1 MLKNYLKIAFKV
13 FLRRKFFTF
22 ISLFAISFTLVVL
35 MVAAAFLDHIFGK
48 QSPENKQDRTL
59 GVYFLEMRCPN
70 GQCRWNGTGGYRFFD
85 RYTRNLPGVE
95 KMSLLT
101 EPERVYSYKSGEK
114 IESYI
119 KRTDG
124 VFWEIHEF
132 NFLEGAPYTDD
143 DEKNEN
149 YVAVIN
155 DATRRKFFGVESAA
169 GKTIEV
175 DGQRFRVVGVVANV
189 PYLRQVPFAD
199 IWVPIS
205 TTKTKTYRDEL
216 MGNFMAIYQAR
227 SSADFPAIKEE
238 FQARLK
244 QVEFPDPKEWNKMSG
259 AIETHFEFFARMM
272 SHEMLRQG
280 TTPGASQ
287 AGRLIAAITIAM
299 MLFMLLPT
307 INLININVSRIM
319 ERASEIGVRK
329 AFGASS
335 WTLVGQF
342 IVENVML
349 TLFGGV
355 IGFAL
360 SRFVLQF
367 ITESGWFPYAEFHLN
382 QRIFL
387 GGFILAVFFGVLSG
401 VYPAW
406 KMSRLHP
413 VQALKGVMQG
423 GVR

>member
-35 MVAAAFLDHIFGK
+35 MVVVAFLDHIFSK
-48 QSPENKQDRTL
+48 QPPENKQDRTL
-59 GVYFLEMRCPN
+59 GAYFLEMRCP
-70 GQCRWNGTGGYRFFD
+70 GGGCRWDGAGGYRFFD
-85 RYTRNLPGVE
+85 RHTRNLPGVE

-101 EPERVYSYKSGEK
+101 EPERVYSYKGGEK

-124 VFWEIHEF
+124 VFWEVFEF
-132 NFLEGAPYTDD
+132 DFLEGAPYTDD

-155 DATRRKFFGVESAA
+155 EATRRKFFGDEPAA

-189 PYLRQVPFAD
+189 PYLRQIPFAD
-199 IWVPIS
+199 VWAPIS
-205 TTKTKTYRDEL
+205 TTKNKTYRDEL
-216 MGNFMAIYQAR
+216 MGNFIAIYQAR
-227 SSADFPAIKEE
+227 SSKDFPAIKSE
-238 FQARLK
+238 FQSRLK
-244 QVEFPDPKEWNKMSG
+244 QVEFPDPKEWNQMAG
-259 AIETHFEFFARMM
+259 AIETRFEFFARMM
-272 SHEMLRQG
+272 FRQG
-280 TTPGASQ
+280 DPPEESQ
-287 AGRLIAAITIAM
+287 AGRLVAVIIIAM
-299 MLFMLLPT
+299 ILFMLLPT
-307 INLININVSRIM
+307 VNLININVSRIM
-319 ERASEIGVRK
+319 ERAGEIGVRK

-335 WTLVGQF
+335 LTLVGQF

-349 TLFGGV
+349 TLFGGL
-355 IGFAL
+355 IGFLL
-360 SRFVLQF
+360 SRLALRF
-367 ITESGWFPYAEFHLN
+367 ITESGWFPYAEFRLN
-382 QRIFL
+382 YRIFL
-387 GGFILAVFFGVLSG
+387 GGLITAVFFGVLSG

-423 GVR
+423 GAR